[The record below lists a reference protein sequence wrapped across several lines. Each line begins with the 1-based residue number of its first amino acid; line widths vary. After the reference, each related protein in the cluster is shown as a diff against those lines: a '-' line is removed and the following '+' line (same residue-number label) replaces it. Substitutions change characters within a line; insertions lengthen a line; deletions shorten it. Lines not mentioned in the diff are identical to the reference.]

1 MASLPQIL
9 TGSMNSTSKI
19 FLDDVIFTNLNWLST
34 ACSHFLNENVIV
46 TVSQTAAKSW
56 LVIPFSNITLV
67 VPIQFA
73 SKSWLTK
80 SLPQISTI
88 NRLHLHPK
96 PLFITSLSKSS
107 TAHSL
112 HLNSFCWGHWEI
124 STSPLQ
130 PTDIF
135 WFMTTLKI
143 KTSQSTRSFS
153 IQTTF
158 IKWSRW
164 LISK

>member
-1 MASLPQIL
+1 MASLSQIL

-34 ACSHFLNENVIV
+34 ACSHFLTEDVVV

-56 LVIPFSNITLV
+56 LIIPFSNITLT
-67 VPIQFA
+67 VPTQFA
-73 SKSWLTK
+73 SKSCLMK
-80 SLPQISTI
+80 SLPQIST
-88 NRLHLHPK
+88 NRLRLHPK

-130 PTDIF
+130 PADIF
-135 WFMTTLKI
+135 WLMTTLKI